1 VTGLVC
7 AAGLSTKSRLQDAV
21 GECSE
26 LIEAGLDGAQ
36 RSLVFAFASGEY
48 GESLDTLPGALE
60 ELVGGGVLLGCSGE
74 MIAGGDREIESG
86 PALSVLA
93 AGMPDSRIEPFRVS
107 FEPTADGL
115 LTTGCPEHLAEAE
128 DVDTVFLLADP
139 FSSQPQS
146 IFDRIAEQTAGG
158 GDGQANGVGILGGMA
173 SGGGGP
179 GENHL
184 FLGGEVYRDGAVGV
198 VVRGPGRVESV
209 VSQGCRPIGPTLV
222 VTASESNVVQALG
235 GREALV
241 VLQEMIEGLEESER
255 QLIGQGLHM
264 GLAMSEY
271 GESFERGDFLVSN
284 VIGVDRESG
293 SVVVGHQV
301 RVGQTI
307 RFHVR
312 DAATADEDLV
322 ELLQSHGRAGREP
335 RGALLFS
342 CNGRGTRLFGA
353 ADHDASTIRRELGEI
368 PLAGFFAQGEIGP
381 VGGTNFV
388 HGFTASVAC
397 LG

>member
-1 VTGLVC
+1 MAGLVC
-7 AAGLSTKSRLQDAV
+7 AAGLSTRPRLQDAV
-21 GECSE
+21 LECCESIAAE
-26 LIEAGLDGAQ
+26 LAGAAP
-36 RSLVFAFASGEY
+36 SLLFAFASGDHREA
-48 GESLDTLPGALE
+48 LDELPAALE

-93 AGMPDSRIEPFRVS
+93 AAMPDSRIEPFRVT

-115 LTTGCPEHLAEAE
+115 LTTGCPEDLAEPR

-139 FSSQPQS
+139 FSSNPQS
-146 IFDRIAEQTAGG
+146 VFDRIAEQTAGG
-158 GDGQANGVGILGGMA
+158 DGGLASGAAVLGGMA
-173 SGGGGP
+173 SGGRGP

-184 FLGGEVYRDGAVGV
+184 FLGREVYRDGAVGV
-198 VVRGPGRVESV
+198 VVRGPGRVGSV

-222 VTASESNVVQALG
+222 VTASKSNVVQALG

-241 VLQEMIEGLEESER
+241 ALEEIIEVLEESER

-284 VIGVDRESG
+284 VIGVDRDSG
-293 SVVVGHQV
+293 SLVVGHQV

-312 DAATADEDLV
+312 DAETADEDLV
-322 ELLQSHGRAGREP
+322 ELLRSHGNAGREP
-335 RGALLFS
+335 LGVLLFS
-342 CNGRGTRLFGA
+342 CNGRGTRLFGTA
-353 ADHDASTIRRELGEI
+353 NHDASTIRRELGEI